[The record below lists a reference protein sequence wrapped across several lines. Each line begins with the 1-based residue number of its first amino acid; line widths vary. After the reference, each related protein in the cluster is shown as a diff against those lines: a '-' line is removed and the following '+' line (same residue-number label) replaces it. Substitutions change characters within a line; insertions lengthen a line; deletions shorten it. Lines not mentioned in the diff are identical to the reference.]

1 MCINRLIDCIF
12 GVVIVSIYRVNYNDE
27 TNVIL
32 IMNGIN
38 FIIFNSVITS
48 ITLFI
53 IDWLIMN

>member
-53 IDWLIMN
+53 IDW